1 MATEAEAVEKHGAS
15 GTSRTPAFP
24 EVPGELTSSLKR
36 RPRVKTRKPSGARR
50 SDAVTIGTALDLFAG
65 AGGATQGLL
74 DAGFAVLGGVESDS
88 IAAKSFRAN
97 HPEVRLVE
105 ADIRDVDP
113 SSLCEDLN
121 LSVGEL
127 TLLKACPPCQGYSS
141 IGRGDPRDAR
151 NDLVGEVWRF
161 ARVLQPRAVMMENVP
176 GLARDKRLPT
186 LVRQLRAIG
195 YSVKTFTVD
204 ATMFGVPQRR
214 RRLIVIGVRG
224 GRGRIPDSLEPL
236 LPAWFRDGG
245 LQTAGE
251 ALVLASQVDAVR
263 DVLHRARPSS
273 PSVIARLRSLPVG
286 GTRFDLPSEYQLG
299 CHAKLTRRDATAS
312 YGRVDEHAPAPT
324 MTTRC
329 TTPACGQFVHP
340 TEPRAITLREAATIQ
355 TFPLTYAFEGGPG
368 QVERQIGNALPVRMA
383 HGLGLCVK
391 VLVSGASTT

>member
-1 MATEAEAVEKHGAS
+1 M
-15 GTSRTPAFP
+15 
-24 EVPGELTSSLKR
+24 
-36 RPRVKTRKPSGARR
+36 KTRKPSGARR

-74 DAGFAVLGGVESDS
+74 DAGFAVLGGVESEL
-88 IAAKSFRAN
+88 IAAKSFGPITLRR
-97 HPEVRLVE
+97 VSVE

-161 ARVLQPRAVMMENVP
+161 ARVLQPRAAMMENYP

-204 ATMFGVPQRR
+204 ATNVLCSAATSEAHCHRR
-214 RRLIVIGVRG
+214 PRWA
-224 GRGRIPDSLEPL
+224 GRFPGLLEPL

-340 TEPRAITLREAATIQ
+340 TEPGARSPSAKQRRFRRSRSRMRSKAA
-355 TFPLTYAFEGGPG
+355 
-368 QVERQIGNALPVRMA
+368 QVR
-383 HGLGLCVK
+383 
-391 VLVSGASTT
+391 